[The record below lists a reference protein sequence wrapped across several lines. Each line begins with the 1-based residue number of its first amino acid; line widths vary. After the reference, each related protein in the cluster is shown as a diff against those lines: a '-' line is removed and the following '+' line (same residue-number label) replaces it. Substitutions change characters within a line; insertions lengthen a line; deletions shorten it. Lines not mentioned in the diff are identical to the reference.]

1 MTVTELK
8 DYMASKKISGVVV
21 NIVNSFH
28 HITFTDTDIVFYNN
42 DDENNHTS
50 ATDRLTIPI
59 KEIKEIDFSETSK
72 IITLYPFAR
81 LILVLQKN

>member
-8 DYMASKKISGVVV
+8 EYIASKELWGVVV
-21 NIVNSFH
+21 NIINSFH
-28 HITFTDTDIVFYNN
+28 NITFTDTDIVFYNN
-42 DDENNHTS
+42 DDENNYTS

-72 IITLYPFAR
+72 IITIYPFAR